1 MATTTSIYVD
11 EDIGRDDATASGS
24 ESAPY
29 KSLLHAMIAHAPAGG
44 SESYLIRKSQTGPVS
59 EDGDP
64 AARLQW
70 KTATKSA
77 MKKASHLYEQHMRK
91 QAKSA
96 DLAVRER
103 QEAEKRQQVLEE
115 AKAVVIKENASL
127 PKPVKIRLDETDPAV
142 VRLREGETPGTRVRV
157 LGRVHRLRQQKDVI
171 FLNLTDGYGQLQC
184 VLTGDLI
191 RTYAALT
198 LTLETSLS
206 IHGEMRPVPP
216 QQRAPLNRE
225 LHADFFDIIGAAAGD
240 KEAITTRVQKDA
252 DPQTLYDNRHLVLR
266 GDTASSVLKVR
277 SGTLRAFRQT
287 FQENRLL
294 EVTPPCMVQTQVEG
308 GSTLFSFDYY
318 GQTAYLTQSSQLY
331 LETCL
336 PSLGDV
342 FCVAP
347 SFRAEKSLTRRHLS
361 EYTHIE
367 GELDFITFTDLLEH
381 LEKIICRV
389 IEILFQ
395 DPQMAALVK
404 ELNPGFKP
412 PSRPFK
418 RMKYADAIDWLVR
431 HGIPN
436 EDGQPHSF
444 GDDIAE
450 AAERK
455 MTDILNV
462 PVFLTHFPVE
472 IKAFYMKKDDSDRRV
487 TESVDVLMPGVGEIV
502 GGSMRMENYDELM
515 EAYQREGIGSEPYYW
530 YTDQRKYGT
539 SPHGGY
545 GLGLERFL
553 AWMCGR
559 HTVRECCLYPRFTGR
574 CTP

>member
-1 MATTTSIYVD
+1 MTSVHID
-11 EDIGRDDATASGS
+11 EDVGRDDDTATGT
-24 ESAPY
+24 ESAPH
-29 KSLLHAMIAHAPAGG
+29 KTLLHAMIQHGP
-44 SESYLIRKSQTGPVS
+44 SSNTISYLTRKSQSGPVS

-64 AARLQW
+64 ATRLEW
-70 KTATKSA
+70 KPATKSA
-77 MKKASHLYEQHMRK
+77 LKKATNLYDLHVRK

-96 DLAVRER
+96 DLAVREK
-103 QEAEKRQQVLEE
+103 QEAEKRQQVLED
-115 AKAVVIKENASL
+115 AKKVIVEEDKSL
-127 PKPVKIRLDETDPAV
+127 PKPVRIRLDETEPSV
-142 VRLREGETPGTRVRV
+142 VTLRQGDTPGTRVRV

-171 FLNLTDGYGQLQC
+171 FLTLTDGYGQLQC
-184 VLTGDLI
+184 VFTGDLI

-225 LHADFFDIIGAAAGD
+225 LHADFFSIIGVAAGD
-240 KEAITTRVQKDA
+240 KEAITTRVQQNA

-277 SGTLRAFRQT
+277 AGVLKAFRQA

-342 FCVAP
+342 FCVVP

-361 EYTHIE
+361 EYTHVE
-367 GELDFITFTDLLEH
+367 SELDFITFADLLEH

-389 IEILFQ
+389 IDITLQ

-404 ELNPGFKP
+404 ELNPAFKP

-418 RMKYADAIDWLVR
+418 RMKYEDAIDWLVE
-431 HGIPN
+431 HNIAN

-462 PVFLTHFPVE
+462 PIFLTHFPVE
-472 IKAFYMKKDDSDRRV
+472 IKAFYMKKDESDRRV

-502 GGSMRMENYDELM
+502 GGSMRMEDYNELM
-515 EAYQREGIGSEPYYW
+515 EAYKREGIGSEPYYW

-559 HTVRECCLYPRFTGR
+559 YTVRECSLYPRFTGR